1 MGSLQRL
8 LTYCKLFSALVLPR
22 ASARLSPADVALYS
36 TPPLPAA
43 NAFIKKRAVAE
54 PSPSAIGPGV
64 HVRQEASG
72 PHARYAVPSRALIP
86 HLLATRQRACAALA
100 AYLRAGKD
108 QRLLGYL
115 VSKGAR
121 VAA

>member
-22 ASARLSPADVALYS
+22 VSARLSPADVALYS
-36 TPPLPAA
+36 TPPPPAA

-54 PSPSAIGPGV
+54 PSSSAIGPGNPA
-64 HVRQEASG
+64 RQEASG
-72 PHARYAVPSRALIP
+72 PHARYAVPPRALIP
-86 HLLATRQRACAALA
+86 HLLAARQRACAAFAVHLQA
-100 AYLRAGKD
+100 EEHQELLR
-108 QRLLGYL
+108 YL

-121 VAA
+121 VA

>member
-22 ASARLSPADVALYS
+22 ASARLSPAAVALYS

-64 HVRQEASG
+64 HAQQEAPG
-72 PHARYAVPSRALIP
+72 PQARYAVPPRALIP
-86 HLLATRQRACAALA
+86 HLLAARQHASVALA
-100 AYLRAGKD
+100 AYLRAGGD
-108 QRLLGYL
+108 EGLLGYL

-121 VAA
+121 VA